1 MIIVPYLLGF
11 FGLDRIN
18 MLYYYMYE
26 NKQLAKG
33 NQIMIYNKF
42 GQKDWKTSI
51 LGLGCMRLPVIDGD
65 NENIDEERS
74 IEMIRYAI
82 DNGINY
88 IDTAWP
94 YHGGNSEGLVGKAL
108 QDGYREKVKLATKLY
123 TPGIESVEDC
133 NYYLNEQLNR
143 LQTDYIDLYLL
154 HALNRKYWENYKSVD
169 IIEWLEDMKAQGK
182 IKNIGFSFHDDYDLF
197 EEIIDYYDWDFC
209 QIQYN
214 YLDTE
219 FQAGKKGLKYAH
231 DKGISV
237 VIMEPLR
244 GGTLAQTPPKEVK
257 DILDQ
262 SPNDRN
268 AVEWALQWLWD
279 QEEVDVVLSGMSN
292 MEQLKEN
299 IELASQADQNTLNN
313 QERNLIAEAR
323 ETYLDL
329 FPVSCTGCNYCVP
342 CPEGV
347 SIPGIFSL
355 YNEAEVYDKFA
366 ENQKRYLNMDEAS
379 QADNCIECLQCEEAC
394 PQNLDITDH
403 LKEAH
408 AYFTE

>member
-1 MIIVPYLLGF
+1 
-11 FGLDRIN
+11 
-18 MLYYYMYE
+18 
-26 NKQLAKG
+26 
-33 NQIMIYNKF
+33 MIYNKF
-42 GQKDWKTSI
+42 GQKDWETSI
-51 LGLGCMRLPVIDGD
+51 LGMGCMRLPVIEGE

-123 TPGIESVEDC
+123 TPGIESVKDC

-143 LQTDYIDLYLL
+143 LQTDSIDLYLL
-154 HALNRKYWENYKSVD
+154 HALNRKYWENYKGVN
-169 IIEWLEDMKAQGK
+169 IIDWLEEMKKEGK

-197 EEIIDYYDWDFC
+197 QEIIDYYDWDFC

-219 FQAGKKGLKYAH
+219 FQAGKKGLKYAKN
-231 DKGISV
+231 KGIAV

-257 DILDQ
+257 EILDH
-262 SPNDRN
+262 SPNNRN

-279 QEEVDVVLSGMSN
+279 QDEVDVVLSGMSN
-292 MEQLKEN
+292 MAQLKEN
-299 IELASQADQNTLNN
+299 IELASQADQNSLSSKE
-313 QERNLIAEAR
+313 QELISKAR
-323 ETYLDL
+323 KTYLDL

-347 SIPGIFSL
+347 SIPHIFSL
-355 YNEAEVYDKFA
+355 YNEAEVYRKF
-366 ENQKRYLNMDEAS
+366 EDNQKRYLNMDES
-379 QADNCIECLQCEEAC
+379 SRADNCIECLQCEEAC
-394 PQNLDITDH
+394 PQNLDITDY

-408 AYFTE
+408 TYFTE